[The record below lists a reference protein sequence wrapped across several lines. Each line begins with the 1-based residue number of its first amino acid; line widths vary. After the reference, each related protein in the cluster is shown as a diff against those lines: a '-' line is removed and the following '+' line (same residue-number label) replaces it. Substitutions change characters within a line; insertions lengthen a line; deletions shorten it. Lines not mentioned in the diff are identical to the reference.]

1 MPYRV
6 TEQGRQRRAERR
18 STILT
23 AARELFIA
31 QGYEAT
37 TMQQVVRAAGT
48 SIGNCYFYFPN
59 KHALLLA
66 LVDDL
71 SDQIGAAFDQVTQ
84 QTPDGPEQL
93 AIAVYAAVTALL
105 RQADMARLLLIETA
119 QPDVQERITAQ
130 FIGRTKRFFEAHPH
144 LSSDIPPTLIAH
156 AWQGSIFY
164 IVRGALEG
172 KLSADPE
179 VIGPFLVRWN
189 LQALGLPQTTIDA
202 AVESITN
209 WPVQR

>member
-18 STILT
+18 ATILT
-23 AARELFIA
+23 AARELFIT

-71 SDQIGAAFDQVTQ
+71 SGQISIAFDRVVKETV
-84 QTPDGPEQL
+84 DGPEQL
-93 AIAVYAAVTALL
+93 AMAVYAAITTLL
-105 RQADMARLLLIETA
+105 EQADIARLLLIETA
-119 QPDVQERITAQ
+119 HPDIQERTTAQ
-130 FIGRTKRFFEAHPH
+130 FIERTERFFERHPK
-144 LSSDIPPTLIAH
+144 LSNNIDPALIAR
-156 AWQGSIFY
+156 AWQGAIFY
-164 IVRGALEG
+164 VLRGVLEG
-172 KLSADPE
+172 HLIDDPKI
-179 VIGPFLVRWN
+179 IGPFLVRWN
-189 LQALGLPQTTIDA
+189 LQALGLSQTTINA
-202 AVESITN
+202 AVEAITN
-209 WPVQR
+209 

>member
-18 STILT
+18 TAILT
-23 AARELFIA
+23 AARELFMT
-31 QGYEAT
+31 QGYEET

-71 SDQIGAAFDQVTQ
+71 SDQIGIAFDQVVKKTA
-84 QTPDGPEQL
+84 DGPEQL
-93 AIAVYAAVTALL
+93 AMAVYAAITTLL
-105 RQADMARLLLIETA
+105 EQADIARLLLIETA
-119 QPDVQERITAQ
+119 QPDIQERVTAQ
-130 FIGRTKRFFEAHPH
+130 FIERTERFFKRNPQ
-144 LSSDIPPTLIAH
+144 LSKNTDPALIAH

-164 IVRGALEG
+164 ILRGVLEG
-172 KLSADPE
+172 HLVDDPE
-179 VIGPFLVRWN
+179 IIGPFLIRWN
-189 LQALGLPQTTIDA
+189 LQALGLSKTTIDE
-202 AVESITN
+202 AVESVTN
-209 WPVQR
+209 